1 MRAGVDT
8 NVWVSGTLN
17 PRGRPAEIR
26 RALERDEFVLV
37 TSQPLL
43 DELADVLAR
52 PRMVSKYGVTA
63 ADLAQLLA
71 LLLAKA
77 EIVAVAGALQLCR
90 DPDDDVVLETAVNG
104 QADVLVTR
112 DEDMSRDLDL
122 IALLEARGIRVLTVQ
137 RFLDELESARRQS

>member
-8 NVWVSGTLN
+8 NVWVSGILN
-17 PRGRPAEIR
+17 PHGHPAEIR

-63 ADLAQLLA
+63 VDIAQLQA
-71 LLLAKA
+71 LLMAKA
-77 EIVAVAGALQLCR
+77 ELVEVNGTLQLCR

-104 QADVLVTR
+104 QADALVTR

-122 IALLEARGIRVLTVQ
+122 IALLEARNIRVLTVQ
-137 RFLDELESARRQS
+137 RFLGELESARHHD